1 MEKLTFNKFV
11 DLCDY
16 SDFRRCRSYI
26 GEKLYNGYF
35 YRLCGFRNGATVEK
49 LQSYSNVK
57 IYNGRTEYAPEIKF
71 IGVFIAD
78 SESKAKNAKN
88 II

>member
-16 SDFRRCRSYI
+16 SALMRCRLYI

-35 YRLCGFRNGATVEK
+35 YKLCGFRNGATVESLK
-49 LQSYSNVK
+49 SYSNVK
-57 IYNGRTEYAPEIKF
+57 IYNGRIEYAPEIKF

>member
-1 MEKLTFNKFV
+1 MEKLNFNKFV
-11 DLCDY
+11 DLCEY
-16 SDFRRCRSYI
+16 SAFKRCRSYI

-35 YRLCGFRNGATVEK
+35 YKICGFRNGATVENLK
-49 LQSYSNVK
+49 IYSNVK

-71 IGVFIAD
+71 IGVFIAN

>member
-16 SDFRRCRSYI
+16 SDFMRCRSYI

-35 YRLCGFRNGATVEK
+35 YRLNGLRNGATVEK
-49 LQSYSNVK
+49 LKNYSNVK
-57 IYNGRTEYAPEIKF
+57 IYKGRKEYAPEIKF
-71 IGVFIAD
+71 IGIFIAD
-78 SESKAKNAKN
+78 TESKAKNAKN

>member
-11 DLCDY
+11 DLCGY

-49 LQSYSNVK
+49 LKNYSNVK
-57 IYNGRTEYAPEIKF
+57 IYNGRLEYAPEIKF
-71 IGVFIAD
+71 IGVFVAD